1 MTNRNVT
8 WLVRPVGY
16 QAILKRCPGC
26 EVKKEFYPAGTFRVN
41 AQKKVLD
48 VWSIY
53 KCEKCDYTWNIDI
66 FSRVNVNKLDGDLYE
81 RFLHNDQD
89 EIRRYAFD
97 YRILAKNRAELGDSP
112 DFIIEGKELRDLAQT
127 QAVQITI
134 QLEYPIPIRL
144 ISILTKKFL
153 LSRSRV
159 TKLVDQGAIQG
170 VTTVELNKKLKRDIT
185 LSINVNDLLQESD
198 NNFV

>member
-89 EIRRYAFD
+89 EVRRYAFD
-97 YRILAKNRAELGDSP
+97 YRVLAKNRAELGDSP
-112 DFIIEGKELRDLAQT
+112 DFIIEGKELQDMAQT
-127 QAVQITI
+127 PAVQITV

-144 ISILTKKFL
+144 ISILTKKL
-153 LSRSRV
+153 SLSRSRV
-159 TKLVDQGAIQG
+159 TKLVNQGAIQG
-170 VTTVELNKKLKRDIT
+170 VTAIELNKKLKRDIT
-185 LSINVNDLLQESD
+185 LGINVNDLLQESD

>member
-1 MTNRNVT
+1 MTNRNVI

-66 FSRVNVNKLDGDLYE
+66 FSRIHVNKLESNLYE

-97 YRILAKNRAELGDSP
+97 YRVLAKNRAELGTAP
-112 DFIIEGKELRDLAQT
+112 DFIIEGKKLQDIAQIP
-127 QAVQITI
+127 AAEITI

-144 ISILTKKFL
+144 ISILTKKL
-153 LSRSRV
+153 ALSRSRV
-159 TKLVDQGAIQG
+159 EKLVGQGAIQG
-170 VTTVELNKKLKRDIT
+170 VTETELNKKLKRDIT
-185 LSINVNDLLQESD
+185 LSVNVNNLLQEYD
-198 NNFV
+198 NYGV

>member
-1 MTNRNVT
+1 MTDRNVI
-8 WLVRPVGY
+8 WLVRPVSY

-66 FSRVNVNKLDGDLYE
+66 FSRINVNKLDGDLYE

-97 YRILAKNRAELGDSP
+97 YRILAKNRAELGGPP
-112 DFIIEGKELRDLAQT
+112 DFIIEGKELQDMTQTLA
-127 QAVQITI
+127 AKITV
-134 QLEYPIPIRL
+134 QLEYFIPVRL
-144 ISILTKKFL
+144 ISILTKKL
-153 LSRSRV
+153 SLSRNRV
-159 TKLVDQGAIQG
+159 TNFVNQGAIQG
-170 VTTVELNKKLKRDIT
+170 VTTIELNKKLKRNIT
-185 LSINVNDLLQESD
+185 LSINVNNLL
-198 NNFV
+198 

>member
-1 MTNRNVT
+1 MR
-8 WLVRPVGY
+8 
-16 QAILKRCPGC
+16 K
-26 EVKKEFYPAGTFRVN
+26 
-41 AQKKVLD
+41 KKVLD
-48 VWSIY
+48 VWNIY

-66 FSRVNVNKLDGDLYE
+66 FSRVNVNKLDGGLYE

-89 EIRRYAFD
+89 EVRRYAFD
-97 YRILAKNRAELGDSP
+97 YRVLAKNKAELGDSP
-112 DFIIEGKELRDLAQT
+112 DFIIEGKELQDMAQT
-127 QAVQITI
+127 PAVQITI

-144 ISILTKKFL
+144 ISILTKKFS

-170 VTTVELNKKLKRDIT
+170 VTTIELNKKLKRDIT

>member
-89 EIRRYAFD
+89 EVRRYAFD
-97 YRILAKNRAELGDSP
+97 YRVLAKNKAELGDSP
-112 DFIIEGKELRDLAQT
+112 DFIIEGKELQDMAQT
-127 QAVQITI
+127 PAVQITV

-144 ISILTKKFL
+144 ISILTKKL
-153 LSRSRV
+153 SLSRSRV
-159 TKLVDQGAIQG
+159 TKLVNQGAIQG
-170 VTTVELNKKLKRDIT
+170 VTAIELNKKLKRDIT
-185 LSINVNDLLQESD
+185 LGINVNDLLQESD

>member
-89 EIRRYAFD
+89 EVRRYAFD
-97 YRILAKNRAELGDSP
+97 YRILAKNRAELGVSP
-112 DFIIEGKELRDLAQT
+112 DFIIEGKELQDMAQT
-127 QAVQITI
+127 PAVQITI

-144 ISILTKKFL
+144 ISILTKKFS

-170 VTTVELNKKLKRDIT
+170 VTTVELNRKLKRDIT
-185 LSINVNDLLQESD
+185 LSINVNDLLQESESH
-198 NNFV
+198 FV